1 MTKRRRDRLD
11 AGMRARSSATRTR
24 TILLSVIVVGLMTT
38 ACGSTMGEEPEVP
51 IQDPSLVAAGEPLY
65 SAECA
70 ECHGSDLR
78 GTSQGPS
85 HLSIIYAPGRHVD
98 FAFQRAIQFGSPQHH
113 WSYGPMKS
121 VEGLSDD
128 DIAAITAFV
137 RENQRVQGFEP
148 YPP

>member
-70 ECHGSDLR
+70 E
-78 GTSQGPS
+78 
-85 HLSIIYAPGRHVD
+85 
-98 FAFQRAIQFGSPQHH
+98 
-113 WSYGPMKS
+113 
-121 VEGLSDD
+121 
-128 DIAAITAFV
+128 
-137 RENQRVQGFEP
+137 
-148 YPP
+148 

>member
-1 MTKRRRDRLD
+1 
-11 AGMRARSSATRTR
+11 MRARPAAVQTR
-24 TILLSVIVVGLMTT
+24 TILLSVILASLLTA
-38 ACGSTMGEEPEVP
+38 ACGQATGDEPEVP

-78 GTSQGPS
+78 GTDQGPS

-98 FAFQRAIQFGSPQHH
+98 FAFQRAIQLGSPQHH
-113 WSYGPMKS
+113 WSFGPMKS

-128 DIAAITAFV
+128 DIAAITAFI
-137 RENQRVQGFEP
+137 RENQRIQGFEP